1 MSGRF
6 GRLNSLASVAAWF
19 FTVSALGL
27 SACSDPSPDA
37 GSGSINGGNGGNG
50 DGTVDPTTLKLE
62 TEIIGDARAGIP
74 FAVKCRTFKPVVADD
89 ANQGYGAEVPLPSA
103 ATVTITGGPGQPVA
117 VQDVHV
123 TLAKVGLYQVACQL
137 PAYKL
142 VDPTPADLDV
152 LAGLAVTLDTQLQP
166 PAGSAPGTPAPTDV
180 VANTPVAVTCTA
192 ADKYGNEVLDGFSV
206 KVSPVDAPQ
215 PKAFTTQL
223 KKAGDYQIACIVDGL
238 ADQTPAPLHVH
249 ADVPVHLFAILDPPE
264 LEAGAASSVTCVA
277 NDAFGNP
284 IPDFPFSI
292 DFSGDKDIKLTGLYV
307 TSTKAGAH
315 KVACVPETGDWN
327 AYQLHPA
334 SLLVDPGPPA
344 LLQVQTVPAK
354 VVYADAEKVQ
364 FLSVVKDAYDNIIPS
379 ATVTLAVTDPA
390 KGYKVKDPKTVQ
402 FNVDGKYNVHLQV
415 DQAPDIAKD
424 VQIIVDGTPP
434 LLTIDYPNWGDT
446 ITGKPSVQVTGTA
459 ADGTSGLANLVLTPN
474 WDDAAKKKPVLGSAD
489 PDTGLTNWASQ
500 VPAKHGLNTAKVEV
514 TDLGGQVSKAT
525 RGYYYSGQYYPTDG
539 AHPKDA
545 PVKDGI
551 QVFLGKDFIDDGVHD
566 YNNPND
572 LATII
577 EMALAGMDLNALL
590 PPNLNQGA
598 IEVKITNL
606 SIKKPTISLE
616 PVDGGMKMHIW
627 INDFYADIAV
637 KAKQSIGPIS
647 VTIKVS
653 GNITMSQI
661 EIATQLGV
669 AVTPAGGPTVKV
681 ISTKVDL
688 KNFKLHLNGLLG
700 LFDFITNAIIGS
712 YINTLEGTIT
722 QLLNDQIP
730 PLLLGI
736 LNTFAINQAVPL
748 PALIPGMPAVTLTLN
763 SWLTTLTFSPQG
775 ILVKLDAE
783 LSAPKGMAH
792 VNLGSIGRQVGCPGQ
807 AKDEFV
813 IDDKQRMQLA
823 LHDDIINQALQAIWY
838 GGAFKMDGL
847 TAASLGLA
855 GAGAPSIG
863 GFSLDGATF
872 DVDLFLAPIVE
883 SCAQPTPMDLR
894 VQAGDVYLKANLKLG
909 DQPLSIGIFLNA
921 DMPAHLAMAKNAT
934 TGAQELSVKID
945 ATKLNLM
952 MEIIDITK
960 DFADAK
966 GAFEDILKTQIDA
979 QLAKGIPGLDN
990 IVVPLP
996 AIDLGS
1002 LIPGL
1007 GTGLKMQLTLKDM
1020 VRAGGYTAIDAQ
1032 IN

>member
-1 MSGRF
+1 MSRRF
-6 GRLNSLASVAAWF
+6 GVFGVFSGASHGLVVAGLLAAA
-19 FTVSALGL
+19 
-27 SACSDPSPDA
+27 ACSDPSPDTGGTGA
-37 GSGSINGGNGGNG
+37 GNGNGGNG

-62 TEIIGDARAGIP
+62 TEVIGDAHAGLP

-89 ANQGYGAEVPLPSA
+89 VNQGYGAEVPLPSA
-103 ATVTITGGPGQPVA
+103 ATVTITAGPAQPVS
-117 VQDVHV
+117 VEDVHV
-123 TLAKVGLYQVACQL
+123 TLAKVGTYQVACQL

-142 VDPTPADLDV
+142 VDTTPADLDV
-152 LAGLAVTLDTQLQP
+152 VAGLAVTLDTLLQP
-166 PAGSAPGTPAPTDV
+166 PAGSPAGTPAPADV

-192 ADKYGNEVLDGFSV
+192 QDKYGNDVLDGFSV
-206 KVSPVDAPQ
+206 QVAPADAPQ
-215 PKAFTTQL
+215 PKAFLTQL

-238 ADQTPAPLHVH
+238 ADTTPALLHVH

-264 LEAGAASSVTCVA
+264 TEAGSASSVTCVA
-277 NDAFGNP
+277 NDAYGNP
-284 IPDFPFSI
+284 IADFPFAI

-344 LLQVQTVPAK
+344 VLQVQTVPAK
-354 VVYADAEKVQ
+354 QVYGDGEKVQ
-364 FLSVVKDAYDNIIPS
+364 FLSVVKDSYDNVIPS
-379 ATVTLAVTDPA
+379 ATVSLSVTDPA
-390 KGYKVKDPKTVQ
+390 TGYKVKDPQTVQ
-402 FNVDGKYNVHLQV
+402 FNVDAKYTVHLQV

-424 VQIIVDGTPP
+424 VLIIVDGTPP
-434 LLTIDYPNWGDT
+434 TLTIDYPNWGDT
-446 ITGKPSVQVTGTA
+446 LTGKPSIQVTGTA
-459 ADGTSGLANLVLTPN
+459 ADGTSGLAGLVLTPN
-474 WDDAAKKKPVLGSAD
+474 WDDTAKKKPVLGSAD
-489 PDTGLTNWASQ
+489 PDSGLTSWATQ
-500 VPAKHGLNTAKVEV
+500 VPAKHGLNSAQVEV
-514 TDLGGQVSKAT
+514 TDLGGQLSKAT

-577 EMALAGMDLNALL
+577 EMVLAGMDLNSLL
-590 PPNLNQGA
+590 PPNLSQGA
-598 IEVKITNL
+598 IEIKVSNV
-606 SIKKPTISLE
+606 SIKKPQVSLE
-616 PVDGGMKMHIW
+616 PVNGGLKMMIT

-637 KAKQSIGPIS
+637 KATQKIGPIS
-647 VTIKVS
+647 ITVKVS
-653 GNITMSQI
+653 GNITMSMIQ
-661 EIATQLGV
+661 IATELDVG
-669 AVTPAGGPTVKV
+669 VTPYGGPTVKV
-681 ISTKVDL
+681 KSTNVWL
-688 KNFKLHLNGLLG
+688 KDFKLHLNGLLG
-700 LFDFITNAIIGS
+700 LFDFITNAIISS
-712 YINTLEGTIT
+712 YVSTLQNTVS
-722 QLLNDQIP
+722 QMLNDQIP

-748 PALIPGMPAVTLTLN
+748 PALLPGMPTTTLTLA
-763 SWLTTLTFSPQG
+763 SWLTTLTFTPQG
-775 ILVKLDAE
+775 LLVKLDAE
-783 LSAPKGMAH
+783 LSAPKGTAH
-792 VNLGSIGRQVGCPGQ
+792 VNLGAVGRQAGCPGQ
-807 AKDEFV
+807 AKDEFA
-813 IDDKQRMQLA
+813 IDVKQRMQLA
-823 LHDDIINQALQAIWY
+823 IHDDIINQLLHSIWY
-838 GGAFKMDGL
+838 GGALKMDGL
-847 TAASLGLA
+847 TAASLGLT
-855 GAGAPSIG
+855 GASASMG

-872 DVDLFLAPIVE
+872 DLDLFLAPIVE
-883 SCAQPTPMDLR
+883 SCSQPTPMDLR

-909 DQPLSIGIFLNA
+909 DQPLSIGIFISA
-921 DMPAHLAMAKNAT
+921 DLPASLAMGKNAT

-945 ATKLNLM
+945 ASKLNLM

-966 GAFEDILKTQIDA
+966 GAFEDILKAQINT
-979 QLAKGIPGLDN
+979 QLANGIPGLSN

-1002 LIPGL
+1002 LIPGMAPGMKL
-1007 GTGLKMQLTLKDM
+1007 NLTLKDL